1 MSQITSSWID
11 DTSNL
16 SGKPE
21 VLQTEE
27 LEDDEKWFSIM
38 VKEQNKCGA
47 QAADRCAIMHII
59 MARLEILRW

>member
-38 VKEQNKCGA
+38 MNSPEA
-47 QAADRCAIMHII
+47 
-59 MARLEILRW
+59 